1 MLNNFVYSNFNDCS
15 LEWHFC
21 TAKSSK
27 KIEKIQERTLRVL
40 YNDISSDFES
50 VLNKSGNSTM
60 KVKRLR
66 TLALE
71 VFENTK

>member
-15 LEWHFC
+15 LVWHFC
-21 TAKSSK
+21 TAKSLK
-27 KIEKIQERTLRVL
+27 KLEKIQERTLRVL